1 MTQTESNPNKVAQPP
16 WLLRVLVV
24 AVGLGLWFATQ
35 WLIGAR
41 LSGPSDETRIAGQM
55 ISRGDGLFRVTRP
68 INEYLHERSEI
79 ANALLIV
86 SSLLIDL
93 LGLWLIAASIFGK
106 TMRPFVGLLIVFA
119 LRQVTQAL
127 CALPPPE
134 GMIWRS
140 PGVPSLLVTYQV
152 ANDFFFSGHTAIAVF
167 GATQLFRLRRPVWAI
182 VGVAIALFEAGTVIC
197 LRAHYSMDVLAGAVA
212 ALWAAHV
219 ADRLAPVLDHWLLQL
234 AARGKSKE
242 IL

>member
-1 MTQTESNPNKVAQPP
+1 MTQTESKPNKVAHPP
-16 WLLRVLVV
+16 RLLRLLVV

-35 WLIGAR
+35 SLIGAR
-41 LSGPSDETRIAGQM
+41 PSGPSDETQIAGEM
-55 ISRGDGLFRVTRP
+55 ISRGDGLFRASRS
-68 INEYLHERSEI
+68 INEYLHEQPEI

-86 SSLLIDL
+86 SSLVIDL
-93 LGLWLIAASIFGK
+93 LGIWLIAVSIFGA

-127 CALPPPE
+127 CVLPPPE

-219 ADRLAPVLDHWLLQL
+219 ADRLAPVLDRWLLQL
-234 AARGKSKE
+234 AAQGESKE
-242 IL
+242 IA